1 MGLVSR
7 KKPGEFRVIHHL
19 SYPEGT
25 SINDGISKDL
35 CTVQYQTIDDAIK
48 LGKHIPTLLI
58 QQNLLQENVC
68 PVKSLWEY
76 IQLWT
81 VDKVYTG
88 KPQPLF
94 FFMDNSPISRQFS
107 TQQLQLS
114 LKYIGLSWRN
124 YKTIIITASA
134 IGISEEKNQ
143 QMGRWHSKAFKK
155 YIRIP
160 T

>member
-1 MGLVSR
+1 
-7 KKPGEFRVIHHL
+7 
-19 SYPEGT
+19 
-25 SINDGISKDL
+25 
-35 CTVQYQTIDDAIK
+35 
-48 LGKHIPTLLI
+48 
-58 QQNLLQENVC
+58 
-68 PVKSLWEY
+68 
-76 IQLWT
+76 
-81 VDKVYTG
+81 
-88 KPQPLF
+88 
-94 FFMDNSPISRQFS
+94 MDNSPISRQFS

>member
-1 MGLVSR
+1 MCLVPN

-19 SYPEGT
+19 FYPEGT

>member
-1 MGLVSR
+1 MCLVPN

-68 PVKSLWEY
+68 PVKSLLEY

>member
-1 MGLVSR
+1 M
-7 KKPGEFRVIHHL
+7 

-134 IGISEEKNQ
+134 IGISEERNQ